1 MLAQRV
7 RSVSPL
13 SFRVLD
19 ASKEE
24 TQRIPAP
31 AAGMLV
37 RILEEM
43 ARGNALTLK
52 SGFPFCGSGMA
63 RVRSGASQVLGCSH
77 WAMENR

>member
-43 ARGNALTLK
+43 ARGNA
-52 SGFPFCGSGMA
+52 PP
-63 RVRSGASQVLGCSH
+63 
-77 WAMENR
+77 